1 MAPAAPTATTVMIKF
16 TAKTADGRK
25 LLGLG
30 LSHENLKR
38 LKANKP
44 IRFKG
49 EPLGLDG
56 IDVLIF
62 AGATEISMA
71 KNLDPAITAQ
81 TIIRDTT

>member
-1 MAPAAPTATTVMIKF
+1 MIKF
-16 TAKTADGRK
+16 TTTTADKRK

-38 LKANKP
+38 LKDNKP

-56 IDVLIF
+56 FDVLIF
-62 AGATEISMA
+62 AGETEESMA
-71 KNLDPAITAQ
+71 KELDPAIKLQ
-81 TIIRDTT
+81 TIIRDAK

>member
-1 MAPAAPTATTVMIKF
+1 MIKF
-16 TAKTADGRK
+16 TATTADKRK

-30 LSHENLKR
+30 LSHMNLER
-38 LKANKP
+38 LKDNQP

-56 IDVLIF
+56 VDILIF
-62 AGATEISMA
+62 AGKTEASMA
-71 KNLDPAITAQ
+71 QGLDPAITAK